1 MMAKLLLVT
10 VCLLAAVMGAS
21 TSSLSK
27 KEDRGESLKTGRQ
40 SRNPSCPVPASCLSK
55 VIAANA
61 VTKKLINFRKQ
72 LKQITKKRKIGE
84 KKLNKT
90 LDFNEALLRLKAAS
104 GGNISSPVCGGN
116 SSNAGAMA
124 MAEFFKILSNCSENI
139 KALCSKDKF
148 TFNMTQ
154 AEKCNASTSVY
165 ADFTDKCTDKKLM
178 GSKACDCWLEDGNVS
193 DSAAS
198 ISSDD
203 CMIKKKSLEATQWLA
218 KCKKALGSCKKTAE
232 NATST
237 IAECNTPTE
246 SIAALSE
253 KASLA
258 TAEKNKAAAA
268 ISAATLTKTEAA
280 AAGSDLK
287 LINTAKFV
295 TSKRKMRQS

>member
-1 MMAKLLLVT
+1 
-10 VCLLAAVMGAS
+10 MGAS

-139 KALCSKDKF
+139 KALCSEDKF

-165 ADFTDKCTDKKLM
+165 ADFTDKCT
-178 GSKACDCWLEDGNVS
+178 
-193 DSAAS
+193 
-198 ISSDD
+198 
-203 CMIKKKSLEATQWLA
+203 
-218 KCKKALGSCKKTAE
+218 
-232 NATST
+232 
-237 IAECNTPTE
+237 
-246 SIAALSE
+246 
-253 KASLA
+253 
-258 TAEKNKAAAA
+258 
-268 ISAATLTKTEAA
+268 
-280 AAGSDLK
+280 AGLH
-287 LINTAKFV
+287 
-295 TSKRKMRQS
+295 